1 MKKIT
6 LLFCGVALFA
16 FSGIYNVKA
25 QAVEQGT
32 IIIDPY
38 YGFPNLGK
46 AFLKSFD
53 EDADGFKVT
62 GIGPAGM
69 RVEYLLADRFG
80 IGVDFIYNT
89 LGASWTD
96 IDSTTANNYTYET
109 KMART
114 RIHMRFN
121 YHLMASSEDVD
132 LYLGLGAGTNAR
144 KWTTKTTDPNYED
157 TSSSGAL
164 LPFSMRVAFGVRY
177 YFTENIGLNSEIAIG
192 GPLMCVGVSIKF

>member
-16 FSGIYNVKA
+16 FTGIHQVKA
-25 QAVEQGT
+25 QAVQQGT

-38 YGFPNLGK
+38 YGFPNFGK
-46 AFLKSFD
+46 SLLTAVD
-53 EDADGFKVT
+53 QDADGFKVT
-62 GIGPAGM
+62 GIGPAGL

-89 LGASWTD
+89 FGWSFTD
-96 IDSTTANNYTYET
+96 IDSTGANNYNYET
-109 KMART
+109 KMTRT

-121 YHLMASSEDVD
+121 YHLMASSEDLD
-132 LYLGLGAGTNAR
+132 LYVGLGAGTNNR
-144 KWTTKTTDPNYED
+144 KWTFETNDPAGSDESAIG
-157 TSSSGAL
+157 TL
-164 LPFSMRVAFGVRY
+164 IPFSMRVAFGVRY

-192 GPLMCVGVSIKF
+192 GPLMSLGVSIKF